1 MGDFRALLQSR
12 KWQSRVF
19 RLLLHV
25 ILIVLGITFT
35 VPMLWVFST
44 SLKTLGEVF
53 IVPIQWLPNDPQWD
67 NYVEIFQLLPLVRFI
82 MNTAKVTALGAVGT
96 VLSSLFV
103 SYGLSRLRWKQR
115 EAVFA
120 LVLGTMMLPG
130 VVTMVPLFVIFSRVG
145 WVNTHYPLWVPSW
158 FGGAFYIFLM
168 RQFML
173 GLPYEIDEAARI
185 DGASSLRILL
195 QVITPMCKSAITAV
209 AIFSFLSHY
218 NNFMGPLLYL
228 SDNSKFTL
236 PLGIYVYQGR
246 YDEYWHLVMAVSVI
260 SVLPIFFLF
269 WIGQRYFVQGVQMSG
284 IAGR

>member
-1 MGDFRALLQSR
+1 MESVSQW
-12 KWQSRVF
+12 WQSRSLRDRIF
-19 RLLLHV
+19 RFCLHV

-35 VPMLWVFST
+35 VPMFWVFST

-53 IVPIQWLPNDPQWD
+53 IVPIEWLPREPQWR
-67 NYVEIFQLLPLVRFI
+67 NYVEVFTLLPLTKFI
-82 MNTAKVTALGAVGT
+82 MNTAKVTALGTVGT
-96 VLSSLFV
+96 VLSSLLV
-103 SYGLSRLRWKQR
+103 SFGLSRLRWRWR

-130 VVTMVPLFVIFSRVG
+130 VVTMVPLFVMFSKVG
-145 WVNTHYPLWVPSW
+145 WVNTHYPLWAPSW

-185 DGASSLRILL
+185 DGASTLRILF
-195 QVITPMCKSAITAV
+195 QVITPMCTSAITAV

-246 YDEYWHLVMAVSVI
+246 FDEYWHLVMAVSVI
-260 SVLPIFFLF
+260 SVLPIFVLF
-269 WIGQRYFVQGVQMSG
+269 WVGQRYFVQGVQMSG